1 MNINYSDDYEISSPR
16 GRVHININIII
27 LRTTSVFSL
36 SLGLSPS
43 LILLSIV
50 NQFLDEGNGNFISV
64 CDALHFRSDFR

>member
-1 MNINYSDDYEISSPR
+1 MNINYSDDYEISSPK
-16 GRVHININIII
+16 GRVHINIII